1 MIDQTNCETW
11 FFMYA
16 DNELSADERL
26 LVEEFVQK
34 NSDYKEQ
41 FDLVQQIKFQP
52 EHIAF
57 PDTSLLLA
65 EQMLLNDLKFEAD
78 MSITYPSKKALYRQ
92 TSHRERRA
100 YFPMSIA
107 ASLLLLVGLFFLFNQ
122 EEKAPSA
129 LLVTNNIVQDSISVP
144 PSPLVSN
151 DIKSNAAKPIRMAS
165 SVSLNK
171 IPLAAQKELAL
182 QKEESPIVPEIESQT
197 EETIV
202 IASTPSSNFSEEVL
216 KAAAS
221 RMVLSSPSE
230 QDAVAINT
238 AMIIEASAKT
248 KEQGRLRGLVR
259 KLSRQIFKDKETDNQ
274 EKYIQ
279 VASFAIPVSNKN

>member
-259 KLSRQIFKDKETDNQ
+259 KLSRQLFREKETNDQ

-279 VASFAIPVSNKN
+279 VANFAIPVSNKK

>member
-26 LVEEFVQK
+26 LVEEFVQN
-34 NSDYKEQ
+34 NSDYKKQ

>member
-26 LVEEFVQK
+26 LVEEFVQN
-34 NSDYKEQ
+34 NSDYKKQ

-122 EEKAPSA
+122 EEKAPSV

-151 DIKSNAAKPIRMAS
+151 DVKSNAAKPIRLAS

>member
-26 LVEEFVQK
+26 LVEEFVQN
-34 NSDYKEQ
+34 NSDYKKQ

-57 PDTSLLLA
+57 PDTSFLLA

-151 DIKSNAAKPIRMAS
+151 DVKSNAAKPIRMAS

-279 VASFAIPVSNKN
+279 VASFAIPVSNKK

>member
-259 KLSRQIFKDKETDNQ
+259 KLSRQLFREKETNDQ

-279 VASFAIPVSNKN
+279 VASFAIPVSNKK

>member
-26 LVEEFVQK
+26 LVEEFVQN
-34 NSDYKEQ
+34 NSDYKKQ

-129 LLVTNNIVQDSISVP
+129 LLVANNIVQDSISVP

-151 DIKSNAAKPIRMAS
+151 DVKSNAAKPIRMAS

-248 KEQGRLRGLVR
+248 KEQGRMRGLVR
-259 KLSRQIFKDKETDNQ
+259 KLSRQLFREKETNDQ

>member
-1 MIDQTNCETW
+1 
-11 FFMYA
+11 
-16 DNELSADERL
+16 
-26 LVEEFVQK
+26 
-34 NSDYKEQ
+34 
-41 FDLVQQIKFQP
+41 
-52 EHIAF
+52 
-57 PDTSLLLA
+57 
-65 EQMLLNDLKFEAD
+65 
-78 MSITYPSKKALYRQ
+78 
-92 TSHRERRA
+92 
-100 YFPMSIA
+100 
-107 ASLLLLVGLFFLFNQ
+107 LLVGLFFLFNQ

-238 AMIIEASAKT
+238 AMIIEDSAKT
-248 KEQGRLRGLVR
+248 KEQGRMRGLVR
-259 KLSRQIFKDKETDNQ
+259 KLSRQLFREKETNDQ

>member
-1 MIDQTNCETW
+1 MIDQTNYETW

-259 KLSRQIFKDKETDNQ
+259 KLSRQLFREKETNDQ